1 MTKMTIKQSTINTLS
16 RVAFIFMT
24 LMLGGSVYFA
34 GQAAQEEHQAIER
47 QTQFKQLGLELAEA
61 SDYLT
66 DEARKFAVTGNI
78 EHLEN
83 YWQEIEQTKT
93 REQVLTHLK
102 ELNALPKEFDLL
114 NLAKQNSDALVAT
127 QTRSM
132 RLMLEAQGVPKSSI
146 HPAVAA
152 IPISNDDLRLRSE
165 DKMRIARGIMFD
177 DQYDT
182 NKRRIMEPIA
192 QFQEQVNA
200 RTAHEVEA
208 AKHKTKI
215 SNFVLVIAVVIIFMG
230 MGIVLRIFK
239 TQLSIPITQYIK
251 ELEGHDVTLPDFSL
265 QPAGT
270 QELHRLAEAF
280 NQQFHINQ
288 QQLTEKQKIIEDIVQ
303 VSQGLAQG
311 NLQVMPQ
318 AEYQG
323 DFFQIKEAL
332 DTTLTT
338 QRQVIEDIVKLSQG
352 LAKGDLHVM
361 PEAEYRGDFIQIKAA
376 LETTLKSLRQVIEDI
391 VRVSQGLA
399 EGNLEVKPESQYQG
413 HFVQIKKALE
423 SATTQLAKT
432 TANNA
437 AQNWLKTGQTQLN
450 DQLSGEQELLKLAE
464 NTIQFITP
472 YVEAQMG
479 ALYLFEENQKYLKMV
494 ATHAYTWRKQ
504 FVNEFKMGE
513 CLVGQ
518 AALERK
524 TIVIT
529 DPPNDYIY
537 IQSGLGGSIP
547 RTILVMP
554 FFYENT
560 LKGLI
565 EIASFKVFT
574 DIQIEFLNQVM
585 STIAIAFHSAQSRAQ
600 MQSLLQQ
607 TQTQSEKL
615 QHQTNEL
622 QNQQL
627 ALRETNEKLQN
638 QSEELQSQQEELRL
652 ANEELE
658 ERSSDLEQQKNAIRE
673 KNLALEK
680 SQQAL
685 YVKAEELEQASQ
697 YKSDFLANMSH
708 ELRTPLNSMLI
719 LAQLLTENQD
729 GHLTDKQV
737 EYARTIHSAGSDL
750 LTLINE
756 ILDLSK
762 VEAGK
767 MEAHIEEMRISDL
780 VETLKQKFLPI
791 AEKKQLPFSITMA
804 NNLPTILRT
813 DSQRLKQIIN
823 NLLSNAFKF
832 TNTGKIMLTIQHPSN
847 DEQVSIMGL
856 ETAKTMAFCVADTGI
871 GIPKE
876 KQQQIFEA
884 FQQAEGSTS
893 RSYGGTGLGLS
904 ISRQLA
910 RMLGGEL
917 KLHSQD
923 NKGST
928 FTLYLPIEFQ
938 PKRDQSQPKI
948 SPVVLNDKVSE
959 ADSTPDLNH
968 SNNSVCQDE
977 ITDDRNDLQASD
989 KSILIIEDDRQFSDI
1004 IMQLAQEKDFKCLIA
1019 EDGQTGL
1026 QFAEE
1031 YQPNAIVLDVK
1042 LPQLDGWTVMER
1054 LKDNPKTRHIPVHFM
1069 SASDLTREAKQR
1081 GAIGYLQKPVNLDQ
1095 LGEAFKK
1102 IEYFIAK
1109 TQKKLLIMVDN
1120 EPRFEEIL
1128 DLVEGGK
1135 VHTSLAQTIAQA
1147 KEHLKKTLFDCIV
1160 MDIDIEQGTGISWL
1174 EKVYHEENL
1183 SQIPIILYAHR
1194 ELTTAEKQVLQQC
1207 ENYMTIKAVRSPE
1220 RLLDEATLFLH
1231 QVEAQL
1237 PQDKRQMLHKVRDKE
1252 AILKNQKILIVDDDM
1267 RNSFALA
1274 TVLEEKNMEV
1284 FVAEHGKE
1292 ALELLDNQPNIHLVL
1307 MDIMMPEMD
1316 GYEAIKAIR
1325 KQPRFQKLP
1334 IIAFTAKAMKGDKA
1348 KCIEAGA
1355 NDYLSKPVD
1364 TAQLISLMRVWLY
1377 R

>member
-1 MTKMTIKQSTINTLS
+1 
-16 RVAFIFMT
+16 
-24 LMLGGSVYFA
+24 
-34 GQAAQEEHQAIER
+34 
-47 QTQFKQLGLELAEA
+47 
-61 SDYLT
+61 
-66 DEARKFAVTGNI
+66 
-78 EHLEN
+78 
-83 YWQEIEQTKT
+83 
-93 REQVLTHLK
+93 
-102 ELNALPKEFDLL
+102 
-114 NLAKQNSDALVAT
+114 
-127 QTRSM
+127 
-132 RLMLEAQGVPKSSI
+132 
-146 HPAVAA
+146 
-152 IPISNDDLRLRSE
+152 
-165 DKMRIARGIMFD
+165 
-177 DQYDT
+177 
-182 NKRRIMEPIA
+182 
-192 QFQEQVNA
+192 
-200 RTAHEVEA
+200 
-208 AKHKTKI
+208 
-215 SNFVLVIAVVIIFMG
+215 
-230 MGIVLRIFK
+230 
-239 TQLSIPITQYIK
+239 
-251 ELEGHDVTLPDFSL
+251 
-265 QPAGT
+265 
-270 QELHRLAEAF
+270 
-280 NQQFHINQ
+280 
-288 QQLTEKQKIIEDIVQ
+288 
-303 VSQGLAQG
+303 
-311 NLQVMPQ
+311 
-318 AEYQG
+318 
-323 DFFQIKEAL
+323 
-332 DTTLTT
+332 
-338 QRQVIEDIVKLSQG
+338 
-352 LAKGDLHVM
+352 
-361 PEAEYRGDFIQIKAA
+361 
-376 LETTLKSLRQVIEDI
+376 
-391 VRVSQGLA
+391 
-399 EGNLEVKPESQYQG
+399 
-413 HFVQIKKALE
+413 
-423 SATTQLAKT
+423 
-432 TANNA
+432 
-437 AQNWLKTGQTQLN
+437 
-450 DQLSGEQELLKLAE
+450 
-464 NTIQFITP
+464 
-472 YVEAQMG
+472 
-479 ALYLFEENQKYLKMV
+479 
-494 ATHAYTWRKQ
+494 
-504 FVNEFKMGE
+504 
-513 CLVGQ
+513 
-518 AALERK
+518 
-524 TIVIT
+524 
-529 DPPNDYIY
+529 
-537 IQSGLGGSIP
+537 
-547 RTILVMP
+547 MP

-565 EIASFKVFT
+565 ELASFKVFT
-574 DIQIEFLNQVM
+574 SIQIEFLNQVM
-585 STIAIAFHSAQSRAQ
+585 STIAIAIHSAQSRAK
-600 MQSLLQQ
+600 MQALLEQ

-719 LAQLLTENQD
+719 LAQLLTENQE

-767 MEAHIEEMRISDL
+767 MEAHIEEMRLSDL
-780 VETLKQKFLPI
+780 VETMKQKFLPI
-791 AEKKQLPFSITMA
+791 AEKKQLTFSITIA
-804 NNLPTILRT
+804 NDLPTILRT

-847 DEQVSIMGL
+847 DDEQVSIIGL
-856 ETAKTMAFCVADTGI
+856 EAAKTIAFCVDDTGV

-876 KQQQIFEA
+876 KQQLIFEA

-893 RSYGGTGLGLS
+893 RRYGGTGLGLS

-917 KLHSQD
+917 QLRSEQ

-938 PKRDQSQPKI
+938 ENNSFSQQHETF
-948 SPVVLNDKVSE
+948 PVLLNQKVSE
-959 ADSTPDLNH
+959 QADSPTVTINH
-968 SNNSVCQDE
+968 SNNLVYQDE
-977 ITDDRNDLQASD
+977 IADDRNELQTSD

-1004 IMQLAQEKDFKCLIA
+1004 IMQLAREKDFKCLIA

-1031 YQPNAIVLDVK
+1031 HQPNAIILDVK

-1069 SASDLTREAKQR
+1069 SASDLSREAKKR
-1081 GAIGYLQKPVNLDQ
+1081 GAIGYLLKPVNLDQ
-1095 LGEAFKK
+1095 LGDAFKK
-1102 IEYFIAK
+1102 IEHFIAK
-1109 TQKKLLIMVDN
+1109 SQKKLLLMVDN

-1147 KEHLKKTLFDCIV
+1147 NEHLKKTPFDCIV
-1160 MDIDIEQGTGISWL
+1160 VDIDIEQGAGIRWL
-1174 EKVYHEENL
+1174 EHLYNEENL

-1194 ELTTAEKQVLQQC
+1194 ELTLAEKQVLQQC
-1207 ENYMTIKAVRSPE
+1207 ENYITVKTVRSPE

-1252 AILKNQKILIVDDDM
+1252 TILKNQKILIVDDDM

-1292 ALELLDNQPNIHLVL
+1292 ALELLDKQPSIHLVL

-1325 KQPRFQKLP
+1325 KQPRFDKLP